1 MKTIGQLFLHRLK
14 LRNVL
19 GKGRV
24 RLDTRS
30 HGFVSGNDA
39 LESCSAIAS
48 LSIANSAANGR
59 VSACC
64 DASTSLDSGTPVGYL
79 GGGLTF

>member
-1 MKTIGQLFLHRLK
+1 MRRLAQLFLHRLK
-14 LRNVL
+14 LRKVL
-19 GKGRV
+19 AKGRV

-30 HGFVSGNDA
+30 HGFVSGND
-39 LESCSAIAS
+39 
-48 LSIANSAANGR
+48 GR

-64 DASTSLDSGTPVGYL
+64 DASASLDSGTPVGYL